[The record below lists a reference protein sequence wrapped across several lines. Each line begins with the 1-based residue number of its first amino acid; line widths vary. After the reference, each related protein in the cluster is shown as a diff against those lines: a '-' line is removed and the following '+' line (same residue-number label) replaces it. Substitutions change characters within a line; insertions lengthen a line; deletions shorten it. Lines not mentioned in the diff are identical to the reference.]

1 MPVMKIAVIGAG
13 GVGGFFGGRLAK
25 AGHDVTFIARGRTL
39 EALRARGLRVE
50 SIEGDFDLNP
60 IPATDDPAAVG
71 PVDAVLIAVK
81 AWQLP
86 DAARAALPLLGPD
99 TVVVPLQNGI
109 DAPEQ
114 LRAILPETNV
124 VGGLC
129 AIVSFVV
136 EPGHIRHAGAKPL
149 VAFGELDGRS
159 SSPRLE
165 ALKQAFADA
174 GINVEIPPD
183 IRRSMW
189 TKLLFIAPVSAIGA
203 LTRVPIGAW
212 RTHVETRALA
222 DAACREIIALAAARG
237 TDLGADAVERTME
250 RFDMLPPESTSSL
263 QRDVMA
269 GLPSELE
276 AQIGAIVR
284 MAREEG
290 VPAPVMGTMYAC
302 LAPGAR
308 SAES

>member
-1 MPVMKIAVIGAG
+1 MPDMKIAVIGAG

-25 AGHDVTFIARGRTL
+25 AGHDVTFIARGKTL
-39 EALRARGLRVE
+39 EALREHGLRVE
-50 SIEGDFDLNP
+50 SIEGDFDVNP
-60 IPATDDPAAVG
+60 VAATDDPASVG
-71 PVDAVLIAVK
+71 PVDVVLVAVK
-81 AWQLP
+81 AWQLG
-86 DAARAALPLLGPD
+86 DAARAARPLLGAD
-99 TVVVPLQNGI
+99 TVVIPLQNGI

-114 LRAILPETNV
+114 LSAILPEANV
-124 VGGLC
+124 AGGLC
-129 AIVSFVV
+129 AIVSFVM

-165 ALKQAFADA
+165 ALKQAFVDA
-174 GINVEIPPD
+174 AIHVEIPPD

-203 LTRVPIGAW
+203 LTRVPIGVW
-212 RTHVETRALA
+212 RSTEETRALA
-222 DAACREIIALAAARG
+222 EAACREIIALAAARG
-237 TDLGADAVERTME
+237 TDLGDDAVERTME

-284 MAREEG
+284 MAREAR
-290 VPAPVMGTMYAC
+290 VAAPVMTTMYAC
-302 LAPGAR
+302 LVPGAR
-308 SAES
+308 